1 MSLDGIFLCSSG
13 WSCTY
18 YITEADL
25 ELLSIA
31 LIQSPGAKITGVS
44 QHTQLIQAHHGNGLN
59 MPCLEQAHEKGW
71 TDRRR
76 QCQAGGVEGDSGV
89 LRAFVSRSVDGEP
102 RPHRET
108 TDEIIVQS
116 REGARNTQAA
126 LFPLTSNVFSV
137 LPIAAHSGRAW
148 QRGLPN
154 CLLVSAPSGGARESV
169 SVSLRC
175 WNKSPQ
181 VHRLKA
187 IQLYSPRVLEVRSL
201 KVWSQWSRIS
211 FRDFLGNLLS
221 CFSWSLEAA
230 SAQEGLR
237 SLLPLS

>member
-1 MSLDGIFLCSSG
+1 
-13 WSCTY
+13 
-18 YITEADL
+18 
-25 ELLSIA
+25 
-31 LIQSPGAKITGVS
+31 
-44 QHTQLIQAHHGNGLN
+44 

-126 LFPLTSNVFSV
+126 LFPLTSHVFSV
-137 LPIAAHSGRAW
+137 LPIAAQSGRAR